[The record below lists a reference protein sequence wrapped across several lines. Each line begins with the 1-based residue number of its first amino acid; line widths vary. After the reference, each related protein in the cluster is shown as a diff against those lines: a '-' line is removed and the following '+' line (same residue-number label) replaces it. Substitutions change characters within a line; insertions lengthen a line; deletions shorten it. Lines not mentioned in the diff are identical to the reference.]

1 MNKYP
6 EGVGGIFLNLSD
18 GLFSIFLTKAR
29 EGTFLNLSPTTREGT
44 FLNLSDWTDFS
55 QSF

>member
-6 EGVGGIFLNLSD
+6 EGG
-18 GLFSIFLTKAR
+18 